1 LVSRAGLV
9 VRGFWGFRD
18 GQAAFAAPVG
28 RTAASALI
36 DVPLLAHYRSFPI
49 ETPFPTS
56 TALRIR
62 LGT

>member
-1 LVSRAGLV
+1 MVATGDV
-9 VRGFWGFRD
+9 VRGVACAGAGVD
-18 GQAAFAAPVG
+18 GLSASAP
-28 RTAASALI
+28 ALI
-36 DVPLLAHYRSFPI
+36 DVHLLAQCRSFAT